1 MFLQVDEII
10 SVRRGYIIRVINV
23 THFEKQASN
32 VSLTFMDLW
41 ISIYIK
47 FEMKMRRGFILIG
60 KFGVFESN
68 TLNQRS
74 MN

>member
-1 MFLQVDEII
+1 MKSKLMFLQVDEIT

-23 THFEKQASN
+23 THFGQQASTIF
-32 VSLTFMDLW
+32 LTFMDLW
-41 ISIYIK
+41 MSINMK
-47 FEMKMRRGFILIG
+47 FRMKMRQGFILTG
-60 KFGVFESN
+60 NF